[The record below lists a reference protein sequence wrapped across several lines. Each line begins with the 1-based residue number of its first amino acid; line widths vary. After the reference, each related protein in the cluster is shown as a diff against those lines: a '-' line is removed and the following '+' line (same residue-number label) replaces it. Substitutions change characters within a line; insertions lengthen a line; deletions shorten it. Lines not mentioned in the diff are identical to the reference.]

1 MRSISY
7 LLLAIFAFLAKYIS
21 GAEKNLP
28 FPGEVFSVQGHTAF
42 LILPDAKLVRDKQ
55 MPWVWYAPTLRGLP
69 GRAEKWMFERF
80 LKAGIAIAGIDVGE
94 SYGSQQGRNAYT
106 ALHNHLVEKRGLA
119 KQASLLARSRGGLML
134 YSWAAD
140 NPDKVA
146 CITGIYPVC
155 NIASYPGLKRACGA
169 YGLTEEQLK
178 TDLAKHNPIDRLD
191 SLAEAKVPIFHIHG
205 DVDSVVPLEQNS
217 AIIKERYD
225 KLGGPMV
232 LEVVKGQGHNMWS
245 GWFQSQALVDFLIKH
260 ACRNITP

>member
-1 MRSISY
+1 
-7 LLLAIFAFLAKYIS
+7 
-21 GAEKNLP
+21 
-28 FPGEVFSVQGHTAF
+28 
-42 LILPDAKLVRDKQ
+42 
-55 MPWVWYAPTLRGLP
+55 
-69 GRAEKWMFERF
+69 MFERF

-106 ALHNHLVEKRGLA
+106 ALHNHLVGKRGLS

-169 YGLTEEQLK
+169 YGLSEEQLK
-178 TDLAKHNPIDRLD
+178 TDLAKHNPIDRLE

-225 KLGGPMV
+225 KLGGQMV